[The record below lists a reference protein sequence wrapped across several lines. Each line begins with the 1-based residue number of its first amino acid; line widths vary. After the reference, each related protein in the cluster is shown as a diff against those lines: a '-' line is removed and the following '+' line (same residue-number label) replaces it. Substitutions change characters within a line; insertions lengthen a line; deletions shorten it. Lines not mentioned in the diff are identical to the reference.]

1 MSRYNAELENL
12 VNDMGFNRMEASMAL
27 DETAGNMND
36 AIKNL
41 LAGKYAPPPYQQE
54 YAAPELV
61 KLSENNRIDNPSKK
75 KFSNLLADLRG
86 KHKAPVVNNDH
97 PTAPSI
103 VDLPN
108 EFNKFDL
115 PNGVKE
121 LPPPYDI
128 MDKTEKIKDWEK
140 DLNVFYFDAPNNAN
154 KVMQSFSRDGTTEDR
169 CDACFNILENFE
181 DVLYQGRKIYHG
193 QCFRKKYGPKCS
205 YCCFPLT
212 MPDKD
217 HDLSGRYMVYQNKD
231 YHVECYEKYAGPRCS
246 QCFNVIIERINGEFS
261 GNWIVDG
268 NYQYHVECYRK
279 KLNTQWRVKH
289 S

>member
-1 MSRYNAELENL
+1 MSKYNSELEKL

-27 DETAGNMND
+27 DETAGNMNN

-54 YAAPELV
+54 YAAPEFV
-61 KLSENNRIDNPSKK
+61 KLSENNRIDDPSKK
-75 KFSNLLADLRG
+75 TFSNLLADLRG
-86 KHKAPVVNNDH
+86 KHNAPVVNDH

-103 VDLPN
+103 VDLPRN
-108 EFNKFDL
+108 EFFNKFNL

-121 LPPPYDI
+121 MPPPYEI
-128 MDKTEKIKDWEK
+128 VYKTEKIKDWEK
-140 DLNVFYFDAPNNAN
+140 GLDVFYNAN
-154 KVMQSFSRDGTTEDR
+154 KATQSLYRGGTTEDR
-169 CDACFNILENFE
+169 CDACFNILGNSE
-181 DVLYQGRKIYHG
+181 DVLCQGRKIYHG
-193 QCFRKKYGPKCS
+193 QCFRKKYGPKCTH
-205 YCCFPLT
+205 CCFPLT

-246 QCFNVIIERINGEFS
+246 QCFNVIIERINDEFS

-268 NYQYHVECYRK
+268 NYQYHVECYQK
-279 KLNTQWRVKH
+279 KLNSQWRVKN